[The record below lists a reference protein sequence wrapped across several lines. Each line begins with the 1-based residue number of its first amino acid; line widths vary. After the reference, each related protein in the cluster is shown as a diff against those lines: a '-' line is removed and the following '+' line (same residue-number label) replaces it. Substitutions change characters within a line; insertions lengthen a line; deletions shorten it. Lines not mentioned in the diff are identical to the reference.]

1 MNRLG
6 QLPSLGTSG
15 SINATPADFLLAN
28 YVSGMQINGRMST
41 VRRFFCL
48 FVTFDLL
55 FTCLFWIIC
64 ILINGENLVKA
75 LEEEVEHYSIKT
87 SIFDIVMT
95 AAIRF
100 TVLLLF
106 YALLHINHWWLVA
119 LTTAGSCAFLIAKT
133 LLYTWQTEN
142 SRPFEVMLVLISFL
156 IAWAEA
162 WFIDFRVLP
171 QEARARSILEAAAGS
186 SEHMEND
193 PLLPQLE
200 RVRDYLSHYT
210 ETVGDFYSPME
221 SPLGSDDDDDGF
233 TRTDYRKLSPEEKQM
248 QASGYDALQ
257 KAWETVNSPGWKVE
271 KETSHGDTVSSKVG
285 PKGSKI
291 YKLVGMVEVEPKT
304 LFNEMLFNFENIPT
318 WNKAITLGRV
328 VQTIDSCTDV
338 VYQVAAEG
346 PGGVVSARDFV
357 NVRHWK
363 KIGDCWVSA
372 NVSVVH
378 KDEPPQKSIVRGEN
392 GPGCWVFS
400 PVAGAPKKCS
410 FQWLLDTDLKGWI
423 PQYVID
429 QALTFAM
436 TDFLQC
442 LRNYAPHISASKC
455 ERYNAR

>member
-1 MNRLG
+1 
-6 QLPSLGTSG
+6 
-15 SINATPADFLLAN
+15 
-28 YVSGMQINGRMST
+28 
-41 VRRFFCL
+41 
-48 FVTFDLL
+48 
-55 FTCLFWIIC
+55 
-64 ILINGENLVKA
+64 
-75 LEEEVEHYSIKT
+75 
-87 SIFDIVMT
+87 
-95 AAIRF
+95 
-100 TVLLLF
+100 
-106 YALLHINHWWLVA
+106 
-119 LTTAGSCAFLIAKT
+119 
-133 LLYTWQTEN
+133 
-142 SRPFEVMLVLISFL
+142 
-156 IAWAEA
+156 
-162 WFIDFRVLP
+162 
-171 QEARARSILEAAAGS
+171 
-186 SEHMEND
+186 MEND

-423 PQYVID
+423 PQSAPLSSDWLLNKQFDFTGMNQYTEE
-429 QALTFAM
+429 ALAKT
-436 TDFLQC
+436 QGEGSP
-442 LRNYAPHISASKC
+442 LREDVHPRQTTSPQVYIWPWSEVRSLGADGSCTPFTMFEA
-455 ERYNAR
+455 